1 MKWWTVGQQVWKI
14 NFRVQVRH
22 RKIYK
27 QGAKIMNKKEMIDL
41 LKTNP
46 SVLNYASIGRN
57 A

>member
-1 MKWWTVGQQVWKI
+1 LKWWTVGQQVWKI